1 MAVGPLAQ
9 VMELQNPDYKCVR
22 GGKFIVAGRN
32 NSVKHVLKLGED
44 DVEQESKAL
53 VADVAI
59 PNRVPNM
66 PSFKVAVAAWK
77 TPEERADMFENL
89 VHQFGVRILAGEFH
103 EDVNSM
109 LDHMRKVCKINL
121 AAWKPWKTSN
131 RHFTISTSL
140 IFVLGPIGESKPWAE
155 PMEMCPRPVAPVT
168 DYAVKN
174 FRNMYRSLK
183 KSHRKTVKAKDNTFG
198 WPWIQKVRQ
207 TQSGFPWIRTH
218 ADTALPSD
226 SEQLAIFA
234 GGNAR

>member
-1 MAVGPLAQ
+1 
-9 VMELQNPDYKCVR
+9 MELQNPDYKCVR
-22 GGKFIVAGRN
+22 NGKFIIAGRN
-32 NSVKHVLKLGED
+32 NSVSHVLKLADD
-44 DVEQESKAL
+44 DVEQESKKL
-53 VADVAI
+53 VADVAV
-59 PNRVPNM
+59 PNRCPNM
-66 PSFKVAVAAWK
+66 PSCKVAVAAWK

-131 RHFTISTSL
+131 THFAISTSL
-140 IFVLGPIGESKPWAE
+140 IFVLGPIGGNKPWVE
-155 PMEMCPRPVAPVT
+155 PMEMCAQLGTVVPVA
-168 DYAVKN
+168 DYAVKD
-174 FRNMYRSLK
+174 FSSMYTSLN

-226 SEQLAIFA
+226 SEQLAIWA
-234 GGNAR
+234 GGNARAPMAIR